1 MKRQTNKQLVINLMD
16 NSRAGALSQAFVLQ
30 ALESYSQQVIA
41 ASSEQLG
48 GDRAFINPEA
58 WKVCARE
65 TLEKISCYYGDIKI

>member
-16 NSRAGALSQAFVLQ
+16 HSSAGALAQAFVLQ

-41 ASSEQLG
+41 ASNDQLG

-65 TLEKISCYYGDIKI
+65 TLEKISRYYGDIKI